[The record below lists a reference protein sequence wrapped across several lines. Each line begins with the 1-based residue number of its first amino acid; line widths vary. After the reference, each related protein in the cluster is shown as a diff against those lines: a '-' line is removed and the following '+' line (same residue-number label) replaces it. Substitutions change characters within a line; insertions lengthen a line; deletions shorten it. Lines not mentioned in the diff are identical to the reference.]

1 VPEQTIQLVN
11 PNLHAMMIHFPIAL
25 LFVGTIIELLSFM
38 WRRSGFRAAGRWMIL
53 IGALSSIPAATTG
66 MFAARQAM
74 DVSPDEKLVDLKKEA
89 PLDAEQWDHLRHH
102 IKFNGSAAALL
113 GLLVVGWL
121 GASDHVRQRGHI
133 AYVIALL
140 IAVGLITC
148 GAWHG
153 GEMVYTHR
161 TGTGLVRGGWPKSP
175 EKPAMAP
182 KPVNDE
188 TGGGKWAFDALRSTE
203 EQIRK
208 VDDTTD
214 FHIQFAGWTAALA
227 LVTLGLSIRAL
238 WLRPSVAGEE
248 DLPGNDDDIAF
259 AIAGHEKRAQTGAP
273 PESVRV
279 EAPAR
284 VPAARFWLLACL
296 LGIVTALLGWML
308 VAPGSMAE
316 ATKLLKDYPRYMA
329 HSIAGGS
336 IVVLMLILALVTRFA
351 PHNRVLV
358 GCFSLLLVTAL
369 AVQVWLGI
377 LLLFDTNEGPINH
390 FNAATTQG
398 SLI

>member
-1 VPEQTIQLVN
+1 
-11 PNLHAMMIHFPIAL
+11 
-25 LFVGTIIELLSFM
+25 
-38 WRRSGFRAAGRWMIL
+38 
-53 IGALSSIPAATTG
+53 
-66 MFAARQAM
+66 
-74 DVSPDEKLVDLKKEA
+74 
-89 PLDAEQWDHLRHH
+89 
-102 IKFNGSAAALL
+102 
-113 GLLVVGWL
+113 
-121 GASDHVRQRGHI
+121 
-133 AYVIALL
+133 
-140 IAVGLITC
+140 LITC

-329 HSIAGGS
+329 QYCRREHRGADVDPGVGDAFRAAQSRAGRMFLAAAGDGAGGAGVAGDS
-336 IVVLMLILALVTRFA
+336 ALV
-351 PHNRVLV
+351 
-358 GCFSLLLVTAL
+358 
-369 AVQVWLGI
+369 
-377 LLLFDTNEGPINH
+377 
-390 FNAATTQG
+390 
-398 SLI
+398 